1 MSSNLV
7 RDYATNLG
15 FEYYSAST
23 KEEFIENAKAFLNPQ
38 ITDKPILIEAFT
50 TVENEIQGDYM
61 KPNTGGFKGKLRSI
75 LGDEL
80 YTTFSSIVNGK
91 GIMNVDTGKNKK

>member
-1 MSSNLV
+1 
-7 RDYATNLG
+7 
-15 FEYYSAST
+15 
-23 KEEFIENAKAFLNPQ
+23 
-38 ITDKPILIEAFT
+38 
-50 TVENEIQGDYM
+50 M